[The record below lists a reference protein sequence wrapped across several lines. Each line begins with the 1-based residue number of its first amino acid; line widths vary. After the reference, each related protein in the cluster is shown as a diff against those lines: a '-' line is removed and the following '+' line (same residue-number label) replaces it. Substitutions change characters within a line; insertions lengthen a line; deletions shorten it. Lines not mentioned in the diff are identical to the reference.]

1 MDFPTFPSHLFFLL
15 KDLIWT
21 LSPRCGISVV
31 QIFLLPSSEFRNLNN
46 QRLHKGQYT
55 LDRPPLPETVA
66 NNGLLGLCN
75 FSRSSCSGVIHEI
88 AERLQFIQSGQLTIV
103 AQIGGP
109 LFVSESLSS
118 AIELLPAIAAVKRLL
133 VLWAP
138 LRFLVWWSVVYLE
151 PNIPTA
157 FYSSYIG
164 SGAILPGPSSFS
176 IGTG

>member
-1 MDFPTFPSHLFFLL
+1 MDPSKIYFLL
-15 KDLIWT
+15 K
-21 LSPRCGISVV
+21 ISLDAKLVPAMPV
-31 QIFLLPSSEFRNLNN
+31 CTPEKWHSRPQQI
-46 QRLHKGQYT
+46 
-55 LDRPPLPETVA
+55 
-66 NNGLLGLCN
+66 LGFCN

-118 AIELLPAIAAVKRLL
+118 AIELHPAIAAVKRLL

>member
-1 MDFPTFPSHLFFLL
+1 MNINYKLSHKKTRPYFLL
-15 KDLIWT
+15 NPGCFI
-21 LSPRCGISVV
+21 GI
-31 QIFLLPSSEFRNLNN
+31 
-46 QRLHKGQYT
+46 
-55 LDRPPLPETVA
+55 
-66 NNGLLGLCN
+66 CN

-118 AIELLPAIAAVKRLL
+118 AIELHPAIAAVKRLL